1 MGTQWACPAL
11 PLVFLRQ
18 SVIKIN
24 SPARSYFGLLIQR
37 SRQRLLNAA
46 AWTGL
51 EPAPE
56 SRSRGAHPHLSR
68 SLSTR
73 SVVHFELSFRVLL
86 QHALNGW
93 PMRSP
98 TDASPTSSRVP
109 THGSGPM
116 RIATPSPWGTF
127 TSYSLPVLTGAP
139 KSADFSMICIV
150 LTISLP
156 PNITE
161 AQIVPTRRRPI

>member
-1 MGTQWACPAL
+1 RQQAGHMIAIDHPSEFCSKLLNPAGR
-11 PLVFLRQ
+11 PHM
-18 SVIKIN
+18 
-24 SPARSYFGLLIQR
+24 
-37 SRQRLLNAA
+37 NAA

-86 QHALNGW
+86 QHTLNGW

-98 TDASPTSSRVP
+98 ADASPAPSRVP
-109 THGSGPM
+109 THGSGPL
-116 RIATPSPWGTF
+116 RIATPSSWG
-127 TSYSLPVLTGAP
+127 
-139 KSADFSMICIV
+139 
-150 LTISLP
+150 
-156 PNITE
+156 
-161 AQIVPTRRRPI
+161 

>member
-1 MGTQWACPAL
+1 MLTCP
-11 PLVFLRQ
+11 
-18 SVIKIN
+18 N
-24 SPARSYFGLLIQR
+24 ESYFGLLIQR

-73 SVVHFELSFRVLL
+73 SVVHFEFSFRVPLR
-86 QHALNGW
+86 HTLNGW

-98 TDASPTSSRVP
+98 VNASPTPSRVS
-109 THGSGPM
+109 THDSGASVV
-116 RIATPSPWGTF
+116 RYTF
-127 TSYSLPVLTGAP
+127 TARDFHSHSLPVSPAH
-139 KSADFSMICIV
+139 
-150 LTISLP
+150 
-156 PNITE
+156 
-161 AQIVPTRRRPI
+161 